1 MRRYF
6 GTDGVRGV
14 ANALLTPDFTM
25 RLGRAIAQQL
35 LETMPYHTPRVLIG
49 RDTRRSGAMLETALV
64 SGLCSMGV
72 HVVSAGVVPTPAVA
86 YLVREGHYDLGVVI
100 SASHNPAHDN
110 GIKLIGSDGYKFP
123 DAYEA
128 QIEARLAE
136 APEPFPYPPPNRIG
150 LWQFDERESE
160 QYLLYLLH
168 IMRELTGEREPL
180 RGVRIAVDCAN
191 GAASQYAPVVLHEL
205 GAKVSLY
212 GGEPDGDNINLNC
225 GSTHL
230 ETLQNAMLETDADLG
245 VAFDGDADRALFVD
259 EKGDPVDG
267 DAVMTLWAITRHQQ
281 NTLNPPLVIAT
292 EMSNLGMQR
301 RLEAEG
307 IQLQRTKVGDRYVA
321 EAMRTSGA
329 LIGGE
334 QSGHIIFTERA
345 TTGDGLITM
354 LEVLNLCLHY
364 QRPFSEIA
372 HPFVPYPQK
381 LITIPVRDK
390 HAWQTHAEIQSLIR
404 EAERQLGEQG
414 RLNIR
419 ASGTEN
425 AIRIMVE
432 AETVEMVETTITPL
446 AETIRRV
453 FGVAPENGA

>member
-14 ANALLTPDFTM
+14 ANDLLTPDFAL

-35 LETMPYHTPRVLIG
+35 LATAPHHPPRVLIG
-49 RDTRRSGAMLETALV
+49 RDTRRSGAMLEAALV
-64 SGLCSMGV
+64 SGITSMGV
-72 HVVSAGVVPTPAVA
+72 NATSAGVVPTPAVA
-86 YLVREGHYDLGVVI
+86 CLAREGHYDLGIVI

-110 GIKLIGSDGYKFP
+110 GIKLIGGDGYKFP
-123 DAYEA
+123 DEYEA

-136 APEPFPYPPPNRIG
+136 TPEPFPYPPADKIG
-150 LWQFDERESE
+150 FWEYDERESE

-168 IMRELTGEREPL
+168 LMREQTGKREPL
-180 RGVRIAVDCAN
+180 HGIHVALDCAN

-212 GGEPDGDNINLNC
+212 AGEPDGDNINLHC

-230 ETLQNAMLETDADLG
+230 ENLQRAMLETNADIG
-245 VAFDGDADRALFVD
+245 IAFDGDADRALFCD
-259 EKGDPVDG
+259 ERGDIVDG
-267 DAVMTLWAITRHQQ
+267 DAIMTLWALTRHQQ
-281 NTLNPPLVIAT
+281 NTLNPPLVVAT
-292 EMSNLGMQR
+292 EMSNLGMQK

-307 IQLQRTKVGDRYVA
+307 IQLHRTKVGDRYVA
-321 EAMRTSGA
+321 EAMRATGA

-334 QSGHIIFTERA
+334 QSGHIIFSERA

-354 LEVLNLCLHY
+354 LETLALWLHH
-364 QRPFSEIA
+364 QKPFSEIA
-372 HPFVPYPQK
+372 HPFEPYPQK
-381 LITIPVRDK
+381 LVSVPVRDK
-390 HAWQTHAEIQSLIR
+390 HGWQSNAEIQAQVQ
-404 EAERQLGEQG
+404 EAERLLGARG

-425 AIRIMVE
+425 LIRVMVE
-432 AETVEMVETTITPL
+432 AETPELVDAAIEPV
-446 AETIRRV
+446 
-453 FGVAPENGA
+453 VAAVKRALS

>member
-1 MRRYF
+1 MKRYF

-14 ANALLTPDFTM
+14 ANDLLTPDFAL

-35 LETMPYHTPRVLIG
+35 LATAPHHPPRVLIG

-64 SGLCSMGV
+64 SGITSMGV
-72 HVVSAGVVPTPAVA
+72 NATSAGVVPTPAVA
-86 YLVREGHYDLGVVI
+86 YLAREGHYDLGIVI

-110 GIKLIGSDGYKFP
+110 GIKLIGGDGYKFP
-123 DAYEA
+123 DEYEA

-136 APEPFPYPPPNRIG
+136 TPEPFPYPPADKIG
-150 LWQFDERESE
+150 FWEYDEREGE

-168 IMRELTGEREPL
+168 LMREQTSEREPL
-180 RGVRIAVDCAN
+180 HGIHVAVDCAN

-212 GGEPDGDNINLNC
+212 AGEPDGDNINLHC

-230 ETLQNAMLETDADLG
+230 ENLQRAMLETNADIG
-245 VAFDGDADRALFVD
+245 IAFDGDADRALFCD
-259 EKGDPVDG
+259 ERGDIVDG
-267 DAVMTLWAITRHQQ
+267 DAVMTLWALTRHQQ
-281 NTLNPPLVIAT
+281 NTLNPPLVVAT
-292 EMSNLGMQR
+292 EMSNLGMQK

-307 IQLQRTKVGDRYVA
+307 IQLHRTKVGDRYVA
-321 EAMRTSGA
+321 EAMRATGA

-334 QSGHIIFTERA
+334 QSGHIIFSERA

-354 LEVLNLCLHY
+354 LETLALWLHH
-364 QRPFSEIA
+364 QKPFSEIA
-372 HPFVPYPQK
+372 HPFEPYPQK
-381 LITIPVRDK
+381 LVSVPVRDK
-390 HAWQTHAEIQSLIR
+390 HGWQSNAEIQAQVQ
-404 EAERQLGEQG
+404 EAERLLGARG

-425 AIRIMVE
+425 LIRVMVE
-432 AETVEMVETTITPL
+432 AETPELVDAAIEPV
-446 AETIRRV
+446 
-453 FGVAPENGA
+453 VAAVKRALS

>member
-14 ANALLTPDFTM
+14 ANELLTPDFAL

-35 LETMPYHTPRVLIG
+35 LETTPHHPPRVLIG

-64 SGLCSMGV
+64 SGITSMGV
-72 HVVSAGVVPTPAVA
+72 NATSAGVVPTPAVA
-86 YLVREGHYDLGVVI
+86 YLAREGHYDLGIVI
-100 SASHNPAHDN
+100 SASHNPARDN
-110 GIKLIGSDGYKFP
+110 GIKLIGGDGYKFP
-123 DAYEA
+123 DEYEA

-136 APEPFPYPPPNRIG
+136 TPEPFPYPPADKIG
-150 LWQFDERESE
+150 FWAYDERESE

-168 IMRELTGEREPL
+168 LMREQTGEREPL
-180 RGVRIAVDCAN
+180 RGMHIAVDCAN

-212 GGEPDGDNINLNC
+212 AGEPDGDNINLHC

-230 ETLQNAMLETDADLG
+230 ENLQRALLETNADLG
-245 VAFDGDADRALFVD
+245 VAFDGDADRALFCD
-259 EKGDPVDG
+259 ERGDTVDG
-267 DAVMTLWAITRHQQ
+267 DAIMTLWATTRRRQDA
-281 NTLNPPLVIAT
+281 LNPPLVIAT
-292 EMSNLGMQR
+292 EMSNLGMQK

-307 IQLQRTKVGDRYVA
+307 IQLHRTKVGDRYVA
-321 EAMRTSGA
+321 EAMRATGA

-334 QSGHIIFTERA
+334 QSGHIIFSERA

-354 LEVLNLCLHY
+354 LETLALWLHH
-364 QRPFSEIA
+364 QKPFSEIA
-372 HPFVPYPQK
+372 HPFEPYPQK
-381 LITIPVRDK
+381 LVSVPVRDK
-390 HAWQTHAEIQSLIR
+390 HSWQTHSEIQAKIQ
-404 EAERQLGEQG
+404 EAERLLGTRG

-425 AIRIMVE
+425 LIRVMVE
-432 AETVEMVETTITPL
+432 AETPELVDAALTPVVEAV
-446 AETIRRV
+446 RR
-453 FGVAPENGA
+453 ALN